1 MSNELYG
8 YEGFQDLADII
19 ERYAKN
25 ADNITEV
32 LEVGAKEFVNDLL
45 KLPKPISKI
54 RKAGYTH
61 LINSF
66 SYRKKKNEI
75 EVGWGKYYG
84 PMVEHGTVKMDENPH
99 VYPLWDKN
107 KEKYYKT
114 MLTKLG
120 LQTW

>member
-1 MSNELYG
+1 MSVHG
-8 YEGFQDLADII
+8 YDAFQDLAEII
-19 ERYAKN
+19 EKYAKN
-25 ADNITEV
+25 VDNVIDV
-32 LEVGAKEFVNDLL
+32 LESGAKEFVNDLL

-61 LINSF
+61 LIDSF
-66 SYRKKKNEI
+66 TYRKENDEV

-84 PMVEHGTVKMDENPH
+84 PMLEHGTVKMNAREH
-99 VYPLWDKN
+99 MYPLWDKN

-114 MLTKLG
+114 MITKLG